1 MVRKWR
7 HRQLLVEYGKTSQ
20 QGNKGIQ
27 GADRQTIPPLQLHR
41 RQSSRN
47 YPERHKELNVLNE
60 SKKDIY
66 AMNID
71 FKTRIDG
78 ELATLIKDG
87 SIITKFEESIYL
99 NIDYLNFEFVL

>member
-1 MVRKWR
+1 M
-7 HRQLLVEYGKTSQ
+7 
-20 QGNKGIQ
+20 
-27 GADRQTIPPLQLHR
+27 
-41 RQSSRN
+41 
-47 YPERHKELNVLNE
+47 NVLNE